1 MTHWKLQGK
10 YHLLKRTS
18 GEVSIIIEYELIKNS
33 SRINLWG
40 ITIYNKLPFGAHR
53 KSFNIVTQ
61 AYFGLFQRRM
71 MKLFAKIVNEFWPLT
86 IFVKKLHHVCVWN
99 SLMNVNLSCNYS
111 QNILRIPLKLAS
123 YYKDIQVF
131 SGLYSKVWDTDL
143 ATLCFISSF
152 WRTWELERS
161 QQKWR
166 SKPFFYHS

>member
-1 MTHWKLQGK
+1 MTLWKLQGN

-33 SRINLWG
+33 SQINLWG

-61 AYFGLFQRRM
+61 AYFGLFQRPM
-71 MKLFAKIVNEFWPLT
+71 MKLFAKIVKEFWPLT

-111 QNILRIPLKLAS
+111 QNILRIPLKLTS

-152 WRTWELERS
+152 WRTWELERR